1 MQRSLPS
8 STPRSLRLEAQDV
21 ALSRLKHGFES
32 RRERHISVG
41 PDARP
46 HNAAAMQSEP
56 APADTIALPP
66 LAGEGNGMGEARAVR
81 GLSLSGPR
89 HIPDRHDG
97 ALVGATSA
105 ASFTRGPSPYEWLKG
120 GAKIGRAHV

>member
-1 MQRSLPS
+1 MQ
-8 STPRSLRLEAQDV
+8 A
-21 ALSRLKHGFES
+21 
-32 RRERHISVG
+32 
-41 PDARP
+41 
-46 HNAAAMQSEP
+46 EP

-97 ALVGATSA
+97 ALVGAPSA

-120 GAKIGRAHV
+120 GATVRADPKGTPPHPPLPSQGREPQLAAETAPAGAFARSLRTSR